1 MKKTL
6 VHNLIILDESG
17 SMGSVY
23 DATIDGFNN
32 FLKNIKTSA
41 EEFRDQE
48 HKVSFVSFN
57 ANSIRY
63 IAENVVTDAVPVLT
77 RNNYRP
83 AGGTPLFDAIGVAV
97 NRLRYRTE
105 YFPEMKVL
113 VSIFTDGFENAS
125 TEFTAKSVSSLV
137 LSLEKK
143 GWTFTYIG
151 TGHDITDASNYLK
164 ITNIMSFTKSKKGI
178 DTMFDTELRKRREFY
193 SNISLGRKDN
203 SKDYF
208 DGEK

>member
-1 MKKTL
+1 
-6 VHNLIILDESG
+6 
-17 SMGSVY
+17 
-23 DATIDGFNN
+23 TIDGFNN

-41 EEFRDQE
+41 DEFPDQE

-63 IAENVVTDAVPVLT
+63 IAENAVTDAVPVLT

-83 AGGTPLFDAIGVAV
+83 AGGTPLFDAIGAAV

-125 TEFTAKSVSSLV
+125 TEFSAKSVSSLV

-164 ITNIMSFTKSKKGI
+164 ITNIMS
-178 DTMFDTELRKRREFY
+178 
-193 SNISLGRKDN
+193 
-203 SKDYF
+203 
-208 DGEK
+208 